1 MDMAYATATT
11 IAVDDIPVIDV
22 AALAGS
28 DPASRLH
35 VATAMREAAE
45 RIGFFY
51 VRNHGVP
58 SALIAQ
64 VFATSAAFFALPPEI
79 KSGVTIDA
87 LHRGW
92 LAVGQAKMYAGAKI
106 DLKESFLWGLELGAD
121 DPDVIAGKKLM
132 GPNHWPDFMPEMR
145 DVLSRYYDEI
155 LACGRRLLSGLA
167 LSLDPIQLPADEVT
181 GAAGGPA
188 ASAEL
193 LDRDR
198 SARGRRR
205 ELHHQVSGTGDRA
218 VERQRIALQHQER
231 TGAGDR
237 AKREV
242 AAGQERAVADGL
254 GRREAGETQPEQ
266 HQRVAD
272 AVAVVAG
279 ADRDAAEAQVD
290 VANGL
295 HQDRPGIERGAA
307 AAGADVAARAHQQ
320 RRRVDVATDGQAG
333 RLLGSQRTGL
343 VA

>member
-1 MDMAYATATT
+1 MAYATATT

-58 SALIAQ
+58 EALIAR

-167 LSLDPIQLPADEVT
+167 LSLDR
-181 GAAGGPA
+181 PA
-188 ASAEL
+188 AFFEPHFAKPL
-193 LDRDR
+193 
-198 SARGRRR
+198 ARGS
-205 ELHHQVSGTGDRA
+205 LVYYPPQPPD
-218 VERQRIALQHQER
+218 L
-231 TGAGDR
+231 
-237 AKREV
+237 
-242 AAGQERAVADGL
+242 
-254 GRREAGETQPEQ
+254 GETQFGVAPHTDYGGITLVAQDDTGGLQVLAKSGEWVTA
-266 HQRVAD
+266 HPIPDTLVINIGDLMARWTNNRFSSNAHRVINASGRERRS
-272 AVAVVAG
+272 VAVFFDPAFDTVIDPRDLLDDPAQAKYPATTCGEYIVGRFDKAFKYRQRAG
-279 ADRDAAEAQVD
+279 
-290 VANGL
+290 
-295 HQDRPGIERGAA
+295 
-307 AAGADVAARAHQQ
+307 
-320 RRRVDVATDGQAG
+320 
-333 RLLGSQRTGL
+333 
-343 VA
+343 